1 MLEKIPSRAGR
12 ALGSVRAGP
21 ENLIFNDAA
30 LAGVPARIDV
40 TSSAFIDGGSIP
52 ARFTSDGPGVS
63 PPLEWRG
70 APLTTAELVLL
81 IEDPD
86 APMPHPL
93 VHAIAWK
100 LHGARGSIP
109 EGALSSSGENSP
121 GTPMGRNSYLMREY
135 LPPDP
140 PSGHGTHHYAF
151 ELFALD
157 AAGRFESAPGRGT
170 LIEVLKEHA
179 IAKGMLVGTYQRR

>member
-1 MLEKIPSRAGR
+1 MLEKIPSSLGRAMSGARAGTEGL
-12 ALGSVRAGP
+12 AY
-21 ENLIFNDAA
+21 NLLSA
-30 LAGVPARIDV
+30 VPAQITLR
-40 TSSAFIDGGSIP
+40 SPAFADQGELP
-52 ARFTSDGPGVS
+52 ARFTADGPGVS
-63 PPLEWRG
+63 PPLEWQG
-70 APLTTAELVLL
+70 APPRTAEFLLL

-100 LHGARGSIP
+100 LRGAQGAIA
-109 EGALSSSGENSP
+109 EGALSSAGHPSEGAP
-121 GTPMGRNSYLMREY
+121 LGRNSYLSREY

-157 AAGRFESAPGRGT
+157 APGQFDATPGRAAIIDF
-170 LIEVLKEHA
+170 LAAHA
-179 IAKGMLVGTYQRR
+179 IAKGMLTGTYARP